1 MTRICRKCNDKLVV
15 NERLG
20 LMECV
25 SGKHVEPINLVRPQ
39 WWNNCTKCGQIGLNE
54 ASQER
59 YTQAFKED
67 GTPIFNEGSIT
78 FNQKNPEP
86 ITCKACG
93 NVFSK

>member
-1 MTRICRKCNDKLVV
+1 MTRICRKCNEKLVV

-20 LMECV
+20 LMECI
-25 SGKHVEPINLVRPQ
+25 SGKHVEPINTVRPQ
-39 WWNNCTKCGQIGLNE
+39 WWNNCPKCGQIGLND

-59 YTQAFKED
+59 FTQAFKED
-67 GTPIFNEGSIT
+67 GTPIFNKGSIT
-78 FNQKNPEP
+78 FNQKNPES